1 MERRL
6 ALSDIPSIS
15 IFSSRRIV
23 LSVNTK
29 TLTVRNFWWCHVK
42 IISEYRAF
50 LKFSLYLNEEDEQI
64 KNVLLSDKMKPLSLN
79 WVYTELMETLI
90 LWTQTKT
97 INLADYRPRPG
108 LQSAEHGETL
118 CCEAGLDPP
127 EGPTGNLYI
136 HTFTSLA
143 PGGFTHLHNGLLEY
157 RKWQKYYK
165 L

>member
-1 MERRL
+1 MV
-6 ALSDIPSIS
+6 
-15 IFSSRRIV
+15 SRK
-23 LSVNTK
+23 N
-29 TLTVRNFWWCHVK
+29 NFWVQNTT
-42 IISEYRAF
+42 E

-79 WVYTELMETLI
+79 WVYTAELMETLI

-108 LQSAEHGETL
+108 LQSAEHGKTL
-118 CCEAGLDPP
+118 CCEARLGPP

-136 HTFTSLA
+136 HTFTNLA
-143 PGGFTHLHNGLLEY
+143 PRGFTHLHNGLLEY